1 MFEIVVTTAGVIAGR
16 TLAKIHSRQL
26 MLLFYHFPF
35 YFIRP
40 YLYLYDRLESQYTYE
55 LLGGGERFK
64 SYKAFQ
70 SIFQDKRT
78 YVTEQFRSLWGVY
91 AKQVGRDYGLVLL
104 VALGLFWSVFWAFI
118 VPFLLIQTVAFLHVY
133 FVKKYRADFFAS
145 LMVSLLLER

>member
-1 MFEIVVTTAGVIAGR
+1 MFEIVVTTVGVIAGC

-70 SIFQDKRT
+70 GIFQDKRT
-78 YVTEQFRSLWGVY
+78 YVTEQFRSLWSTY
-91 AKQVGRDYGLVLL
+91 AMQAGRDYGLVLL

-118 VPFLLIQTVAFLHVY
+118 VPFLLVQFVAFLRIY

-145 LMVSLLLER
+145 LMVSLLLKS